1 MKAATIV
8 LALAMVPVSWANQE
22 PATGARSLTV
32 TKVPSGDTVV
42 ISGTGKVR
50 LLGVRSADVPA
61 LRFGHRSSQAP
72 QPNNDGHRPT
82 PPLVSGVYNLKRE
95 QPSRA
100 FLQKLILGR
109 TVRVE
114 YDPLVSSRGERG
126 AYLFRDDGLFVNAE
140 MLRTGHARVD
150 LTREFAHE
158 AEFKRLEEEARH
170 AGIGLWMS
178 FER

>member
-1 MKAATIV
+1 MKAAGIF
-8 LALAMVPVSWANQE
+8 LALAVIPVTWANQQ
-22 PATGARSLTV
+22 PATGARPLTV
-32 TKVPSGDTVV
+32 TKVQSGDTVV
-42 ISGTGKVR
+42 ISGIGKAR

-61 LRFGHRSSQAP
+61 LRFGHGSSPAP
-72 QPNNDGHRPT
+72 QPSTDGWHPA
-82 PPLVSGVYNLKRE
+82 PPLVSGAYNFKRE

-114 YDPLVSSRGERG
+114 YDPLVSMRGERR
-126 AYLFRDDGLFVNAE
+126 AYVFLDDGLFVNAE

-170 AGIGLWMS
+170 ARIGIWISL
-178 FER
+178 ER